1 MKRTFIFIV
10 FIILALQASAQKKY
24 QISADS
30 VRIFSD
36 CGEAELVIENKTR
49 YVDGY
54 LFNKGFG
61 RTEFKRLELV
71 SVGDSAIAIPGQDT
85 ILLRSVWWMSQM
97 SRGLEIA
104 KDEDYTVP
112 TNTRVVILPDVTAPR
127 EIKLPP
133 PESNMNR
140 EITII
145 DKTTGAHRWKINGAF
160 VNRGVNGTPP
170 YTAEDGV
177 TVGQGDKLILSSDGE
192 KWYNTQV
199 CCGN

>member
-1 MKRTFIFIV
+1 MKQIFFFILSV
-10 FIILALQASAQKKY
+10 VLTSPVCAQQKY

-36 CGEAELVIENKTR
+36 CGIAELIIENKTR

-54 LFNKGFG
+54 LFNINAG
-61 RTEFKRLELV
+61 RSEFKRLELV

-85 ILLRSVWWMSQM
+85 ILLRSVWWMSDM

-104 KDEDYTVP
+104 KDEDYTILS
-112 TNTRVVILPDVTAPR
+112 NTRIIILPDVTAPR
-127 EIKLPP
+127 QINLPP
-133 PESNMNR
+133 PENNLNR
-140 EITII
+140 EITIL

-160 VNRGVNGTPP
+160 VNRGVNGVPP
-170 YTAEDGV
+170 YTATDGV
-177 TVGQGDKLILSSDGE
+177 AVGQGDKLILSSDGV
-192 KWYNTQV
+192 KWYNTQA